1 MAEIGM
7 ESKLTRKRAALVA
20 ALPGAD
26 SIRAA
31 AAAAGCSERSAWR
44 WLGDEGVKRVLAE
57 RQGAMLAA
65 VTVGLVADMML
76 GRQVLRDMAG
86 KPELASKRGAG
97 VRVRAACALLD
108 AGLRFAELL
117 DLTERVVALER
128 RSKA

>member
-1 MAEIGM
+1 MMAEIGAL
-7 ESKLTRKRAALVA
+7 SRKKAALVG
-20 ALPGAD
+20 ALPGAE
-26 SIRAA
+26 SVRAA

-44 WLGDEGVKRVLAE
+44 WLGEPDVRQVLAE

-76 GRQVLRDMAG
+76 GRQVLRDMADS
-86 KPELASKRGAG
+86 PLLASKRGAG

-117 DLTERVVALER
+117 DLTERVAALER